1 MRDAAGRALAGPGQ
15 GVAQA
20 GEGGL
25 AVETFGTGR
34 PDRVAA
40 ALGVLG
46 VVLSEFYSAL
56 PITRAI
62 GEVSWSTSTQFI
74 LMAVPL
80 YIFMGEILMR
90 TGIAERMYNAMIQWV
105 GAVLGSYAGLRAPSG
120 RGQQ

>member
-1 MRDAAGRALAGPGQ
+1 MIITTVCVLLGLLAL
-15 GVAQA
+15 GV
-20 GEGGL
+20 
-25 AVETFGTGR
+25 
-34 PDRVAA
+34 PVAA

-46 VVLSEFYSAL
+46 VVLSELFAGL

-90 TGIAERMYNAMIQWV
+90 SGIAERMYTADRKSV
-105 GAVLGSYAGLRAPSG
+105 A
-120 RGQQ
+120 